1 MECLTPSK
9 RVHFGEINKNKF
21 DERNKID
28 LQTMSISLST
38 WLKLLS
44 IDKKTYINVLRVNF
58 NIPICFL
65 QKLCK
70 DIQTNPFGIHI
81 GNLWQV
87 NINVQF
93 ILDLMLIASYCT
105 SYLTKIDKVMTKELK
120 IIIISCYENKIETHI
135 CIRKMG
141 NDFLNA

>member
-9 RVHFGEINKNKF
+9 RLHLGEINKNKF

-28 LQTMSISLST
+28 LQTKSISLST

-44 IDKKTYINVLRVNF
+44 IDKKTYINAFRVNF

-135 CIRKMG
+135 YIWKMG